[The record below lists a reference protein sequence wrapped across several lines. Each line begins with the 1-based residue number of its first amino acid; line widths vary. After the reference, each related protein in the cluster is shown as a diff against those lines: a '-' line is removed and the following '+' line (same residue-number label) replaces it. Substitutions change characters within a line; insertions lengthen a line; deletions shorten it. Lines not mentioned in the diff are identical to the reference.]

1 MPGLGSI
8 INAAAIVV
16 AGLAG
21 CLMGSRIPSR
31 IQDSLMTANAL
42 AVLFLGIG
50 GAMAGMLRLSGSS
63 LSTHGTVMMVVSLA
77 DGAVIGEIIDLE
89 KQFTRFGEWLKKRT
103 GNAKDQNF
111 VNAFVT
117 ASLTVCIGA
126 MAVVGAIQDGIS
138 GDYSTLAVKAV
149 LDLIIIAV
157 MTSSL
162 GKGCVFS
169 AIPVFLFEGA
179 ITVLA
184 RLISPVMTDAAVA
197 SVSLV
202 GSVLIFCVGLN
213 LVWGKKVRVANML
226 PAVLL
231 AVLSAY
237 LPWTF

>member
-8 INAAAIVV
+8 INAAAIAA

-50 GAMAGMLRLSGSS
+50 GAMAGMLRISGSS
-63 LSTHGTVMMVVSLA
+63 LATHGTVMMVVSLA
-77 DGAVIGEIIDLE
+77 AGAVIGEIIDLE

-126 MAVVGAIQDGIS
+126 MAVIGSIQDGMYGDHSILIS
-138 GDYSTLAVKAV
+138 KA
-149 LDLIIIAV
+149 IILV
-157 MTSSL
+157 MSASM
-162 GKGCVFS
+162 GKGCAFS
-169 AIPVFLFEGA
+169 AVPVLLLQGGM
-179 ITVLA
+179 TLLA
-184 RLISPVMTDAAVA
+184 RVLQPFMTDTAMANL
-197 SVSLV
+197 SCV
-202 GSVLIFCVGLN
+202 GSVLIFCVGVN
-213 LVWGKKVRVANML
+213 LLFGKRIRVANLL
-226 PAVLL
+226 PALL
-231 AVLSAY
+231 VAVAFAVL
-237 LPWTF
+237 PV

>member
-8 INAAAIVV
+8 INAAAIAA

-50 GAMAGMLRLSGSS
+50 GAMAGMLRISGSS
-63 LSTHGTVMMVVSLA
+63 LATHGTVMMVVSLA
-77 DGAVIGEIIDLE
+77 AGAVIGEIIDLE

-126 MAVVGAIQDGIS
+126 MAVIGSIQDGMYGDHSILISKYYS
-138 GDYSTLAVKAV
+138 GDVGVNGEGMCLFCRAGTVVAGGNDLA
-149 LDLIIIAV
+149 
-157 MTSSL
+157 
-162 GKGCVFS
+162 
-169 AIPVFLFEGA
+169 GA
-179 ITVLA
+179 CF
-184 RLISPVMTDAAVA
+184 AAVHDRH
-197 SVSLV
+197 
-202 GSVLIFCVGLN
+202 GDGEFVLCWFCFDILC
-213 LVWGKKVRVANML
+213 RR
-226 PAVLL
+226 
-231 AVLSAY
+231 
-237 LPWTF
+237 

>member
-8 INAAAIVV
+8 INAAAIVA

-77 DGAVIGEIIDLE
+77 AGAVIGEIIDLE

-126 MAVVGAIQDGIS
+126 MAVIGSIQDWMYGDHSILIS
-138 GDYSTLAVKAV
+138 KA
-149 LDLIIIAV
+149 LMDFIIILV
-157 MTSSL
+157 MSASM
-162 GKGCVFS
+162 GKGCAFS
-169 AIPVFLFEGA
+169 AVPVLLLQGGM
-179 ITVLA
+179 TLLA
-184 RLISPVMTDAAVA
+184 RVLQPFMTDAAMA
-197 SVSLV
+197 NLSCV
-202 GSVLIFCVGLN
+202 GSVLIFCVGVN
-213 LVWGKKVRVANML
+213 LLFGKRIRVANLL
-226 PAVLL
+226 PALL
-231 AVLSAY
+231 VAVAFAA
-237 LPWTF
+237 LPR

>member
-8 INAAAIVV
+8 INAAAIAA

-50 GAMAGMLRLSGSS
+50 GAMAGMLRISGSS
-63 LSTHGTVMMVVSLA
+63 LATHGTVMMVVSLA
-77 DGAVIGEIIDLE
+77 AGAVIGEIIDLE

-126 MAVVGAIQDGIS
+126 MAVIGSIQDGMYGDHSILIS
-138 GDYSTLAVKAV
+138 KA
-149 LDLIIIAV
+149 LMDFIIILV
-157 MTSSL
+157 MSASM
-162 GKGCVFS
+162 GKGCAFS
-169 AIPVFLFEGA
+169 AVPVLLLQGGM
-179 ITVLA
+179 TLLA
-184 RLISPVMTDAAVA
+184 RVLQPFMTDTAMANL
-197 SVSLV
+197 SCV
-202 GSVLIFCVGLN
+202 GSVLIFCVGVN
-213 LVWGKKVRVANML
+213 LLFGKSRR
-226 PAVLL
+226 
-231 AVLSAY
+231 
-237 LPWTF
+237 

>member
-8 INAAAIVV
+8 INAAAIAA

-50 GAMAGMLRLSGSS
+50 GAMAGMLRISGSS
-63 LSTHGTVMMVVSLA
+63 LATHGTVMMVVSLA
-77 DGAVIGEIIDLE
+77 AGAVIGEIIDLE

-126 MAVVGAIQDGIS
+126 MAVIGSIQVIS
-138 GDYSTLAVKAV
+138 KA
-149 LDLIIIAV
+149 LMDFIIILV
-157 MTSSL
+157 MSASM
-162 GKGCVFS
+162 GKGCAFS
-169 AIPVFLFEGA
+169 AVPVLLLQGGM
-179 ITVLA
+179 TLLA
-184 RLISPVMTDAAVA
+184 RVLQPFMTDTAMANL
-197 SVSLV
+197 SCV
-202 GSVLIFCVGLN
+202 GSVLIFCVGVN
-213 LVWGKKVRVANML
+213 LLFGKRIRVANLL
-226 PAVLL
+226 PALL
-231 AVLSAY
+231 VAVAFAVL
-237 LPWTF
+237 PV